1 MKTFKKLTLTAL
13 LLATSTVAGAQSASD
28 LQQMLPSNWGGWQNL
43 TYGITDVEKQDSYL
57 FPMQVATSGRTI
69 HLAWVEKGKD
79 ADGLYRYYYR
89 RSTDLGRTWE
99 QAKVIG
105 TSHEELPESPYYNP
119 TFMAVGGN
127 NVHFIIFDNNGYDNN
142 HVYYVRSTDGGS
154 TFETREIAAGAAYYG
169 YIRHHIACDG
179 NTVAMTFMYF
189 TGAEQF
195 TFKTG
200 EDYRAVRVFS
210 SLDGGATLKETK
222 VHKQSIVDLK
232 VDGNRWA
239 LLGDSVGKMLVTT
252 SVDGGNTIVTKN
264 IAHVAADGNS
274 YTELWT
280 PFSYSHLS
288 MDGDNINVIYRGS
301 LSDGNEGDP
310 IPTEDLMHSI
320 FQRSTDGGMTW
331 QEPKYLEGTC
341 GVEPNLIASRG
352 DNIYVLTC
360 VGTGNDGRAGRDATP
375 TIFYSNDGGQ
385 TWATQPRAMSV
396 HAAAIGSFT
405 IAPDDPTGKHV
416 FYTAEEGFLMESKD
430 GFATVCRNFRIDDNS
445 WHNVNWNN
453 HTLRLLF
460 DEEGTEHW
468 FMQYAPSNAERGHG
482 DHPWNICHRIAAR
495 PEATGG
501 TNMAF
506 QLVKD
511 ASLSENNDSHNIYI
525 PMSPSIEATAEA
537 MTAEMWVFFAE
548 ECGSFQLTCLSNESP
563 NMTGNSWNNGWFIDM
578 CYQEGGAT
586 PGGMC
591 FEAGLHT
598 VGDGDNNGRT
608 FFTPWRYLIRE
619 TGQWHHVALTYD
631 SKKSEN
637 NACLYI
643 DGMLYGTATA
653 QGKVVMGNNPLV
665 IGASS
670 NTFSGSV
677 LIDNYALYSRALSA
691 EEIQNHLYAVP
702 DATDSDCRLLLTFD
716 GSLRDQSQYQND
728 PAPLLAN
735 NLVVHDGI
743 RPAHPD
749 FSLTTDETGSKVT
762 VTNTT
767 EDGAFYWW
775 LIPNESDPTYY
786 SENYTDEQLNVDY
799 TGYTGKYTFWMVAKG
814 DGINTNAFAAT
825 SRTINTDPAGISQ
838 TKADRTVTT
847 RYTLGGQRL
856 NQYGKN
862 GGVIIEKTT
871 DGKARMVIL
880 K

>member
-1 MKTFKKLTLTAL
+1 
-13 LLATSTVAGAQSASD
+13 
-28 LQQMLPSNWGGWQNL
+28 ML
-43 TYGITDVEKQDSYL
+43 
-57 FPMQVATSGRTI
+57 F
-69 HLAWVEKGKD
+69 
-79 ADGLYRYYYR
+79 
-89 RSTDLGRTWE
+89 RS
-99 QAKVIG
+99 
-105 TSHEELPESPYYNP
+105 
-119 TFMAVGGN
+119 
-127 NVHFIIFDNNGYDNN
+127 
-142 HVYYVRSTDGGS
+142 
-154 TFETREIAAGAAYYG
+154 
-169 YIRHHIACDG
+169 
-179 NTVAMTFMYF
+179 
-189 TGAEQF
+189 
-195 TFKTG
+195 
-200 EDYRAVRVFS
+200 
-210 SLDGGATLKETK
+210 
-222 VHKQSIVDLK
+222 
-232 VDGNRWA
+232 
-239 LLGDSVGKMLVTT
+239 
-252 SVDGGNTIVTKN
+252 
-264 IAHVAADGNS
+264 
-274 YTELWT
+274 
-280 PFSYSHLS
+280 
-288 MDGDNINVIYRGS
+288 
-301 LSDGNEGDP
+301 
-310 IPTEDLMHSI
+310 
-320 FQRSTDGGMTW
+320 
-331 QEPKYLEGTC
+331 
-341 GVEPNLIASRG
+341 
-352 DNIYVLTC
+352 
-360 VGTGNDGRAGRDATP
+360 
-375 TIFYSNDGGQ
+375 
-385 TWATQPRAMSV
+385 
-396 HAAAIGSFT
+396 
-405 IAPDDPTGKHV
+405 
-416 FYTAEEGFLMESKD
+416 
-430 GFATVCRNFRIDDNS
+430 
-445 WHNVNWNN
+445 
-453 HTLRLLF
+453 
-460 DEEGTEHW
+460 
-468 FMQYAPSNAERGHG
+468 
-482 DHPWNICHRIAAR
+482 
-495 PEATGG
+495 
-501 TNMAF
+501 
-506 QLVKD
+506 
-511 ASLSENNDSHNIYI
+511 
-525 PMSPSIEATAEA
+525 
-537 MTAEMWVFFAE
+537 
-548 ECGSFQLTCLSNESP
+548 
-563 NMTGNSWNNGWFIDM
+563 
-578 CYQEGGAT
+578 
-586 PGGMC
+586 
-591 FEAGLHT
+591 LHT

-871 DGKARMVIL
+871 DGKARKVIL